1 MRKVLFVVVGF
12 LAFIGVG
19 SAVAHFFREPYNPGF
34 LKHPNMTALH
44 VIPGGIYL
52 ALAPLQFLSRFRS
65 RFPGWHRWAGRILS
79 ATSMVI
85 GLTAAFLAIVVP
97 FSGNP
102 ERIVNSFFAA
112 FFVVAIINGVRHI
125 RAKRVDLHREW
136 MIRAF
141 AIGLAIATMRLIM
154 VPTIIIMGGITDEG
168 AATLSIISFT
178 VGFALHWGAA
188 EWWIH
193 RTRKK
198 ETATTA
204 KSAAATAAI

>member
-1 MRKVLFVVVGF
+1 VIGF
-12 LAFIGVG
+12 LAFVGVS
-19 SAVAHFFREPYNPGF
+19 SAAAHFFREPYNPGF

-52 ALAPLQFLSRFRS
+52 ALAPLQFVAPFRNRWPS
-65 RFPGWHRWAGRILS
+65 WHRWVGRALS
-79 ATSMVI
+79 AISIVI

-102 ERIVNSFFAA
+102 ERIVNGFFAA
-112 FFVVAIINGVRHI
+112 FFVFAIVKGVRHI

-154 VPTIIIMGGITDEG
+154 VPTIIIMGDITDEG

-178 VGFALHWGAA
+178 LGFFIHWAVA
-188 EWWIH
+188 EWWIRYTRH
-193 RTRKK
+193 RVSKP
-198 ETATTA
+198 ETEPSVAPVAT
-204 KSAAATAAI
+204 